1 MLSNTK
7 MSKTILQFLS
17 ICSVFIIKVKEFLV
31 SYLRW
36 RDERQIRL
44 NKTMRPRE
52 QIHLDNYTP
61 GKG

>member
-1 MLSNTK
+1 

-44 NKTMRPRE
+44 NKTMRPCE